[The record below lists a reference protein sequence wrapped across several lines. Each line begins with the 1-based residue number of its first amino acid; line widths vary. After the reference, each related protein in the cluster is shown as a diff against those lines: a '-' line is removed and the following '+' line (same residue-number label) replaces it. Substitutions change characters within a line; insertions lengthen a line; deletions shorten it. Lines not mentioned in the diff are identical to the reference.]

1 MIFQSAS
8 NQNVKKSKILRSSV
22 AGWIAI
28 VCLLFLAFPAVAG
41 SVNTYQ
47 VTGPVLALTNDM
59 IAVQKGK
66 DRWEL
71 GRDASTKVD
80 GDLKVGSKVTIQYRM
95 VAISV
100 TVKPEKSTKKAK

>member
-1 MIFQSAS
+1 
-8 NQNVKKSKILRSSV
+8 
-22 AGWIAI
+22 
-28 VCLLFLAFPAVAG
+28 
-41 SVNTYQ
+41 
-47 VTGPVLALTNDM
+47 M

>member
-1 MIFQSAS
+1 ME
-8 NQNVKKSKILRSSV
+8 VLRTSIITVV
-22 AGWIAI
+22 AA
-28 VCLLFLAFPAVAG
+28 VCLLSLPARAIAG
-41 SVNTYQ
+41 SVNAYQ
-47 VTGPVLALTNDM
+47 VTGPVLEMTNDM

-95 VAISV
+95 TAVSV
-100 TVKPEKSTKKAK
+100 SVKPEKGAKKGK

>member
-1 MIFQSAS
+1 M
-8 NQNVKKSKILRSSV
+8 
-22 AGWIAI
+22 
-28 VCLLFLAFPAVAG
+28 
-41 SVNTYQ
+41 
-47 VTGPVLALTNDM
+47 LALTNDM